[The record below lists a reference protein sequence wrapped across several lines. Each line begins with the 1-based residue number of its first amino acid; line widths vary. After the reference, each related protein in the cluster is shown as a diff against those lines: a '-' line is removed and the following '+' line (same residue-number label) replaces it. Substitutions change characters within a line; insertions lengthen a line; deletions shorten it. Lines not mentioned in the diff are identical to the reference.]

1 MHILLKLV
9 LARPQLL
16 VDHAQAYGELMA
28 ADLGDASAALSR
40 RAILGA
46 TAVVCLVVAVILA
59 GVSLMLWA
67 VIPSAQMGAPW
78 MLTVVPLV
86 PLLGSVAGFVFMRGQ
101 RQMHPFDNLRTQLRA
116 DLDIL
121 RESSAS

>member
-1 MHILLKLV
+1 MHILLRLV
-9 LARPQLL
+9 LSRPQLL
-16 VDHAQAYGELMA
+16 VDHAQAYGDLMA

-46 TAVVCLVVAVILA
+46 TAVMCLLAAVILA

-67 VIPSAQMGAPW
+67 AVPTAQMGAPW
-78 MLTVVPLV
+78 MLIVVPLA
-86 PLLGSVAGFVFMRGQ
+86 PLLGSVTGFVFMRGQ
-101 RQMHPFDNLRTQLRA
+101 RRMHPFDNLRAQLRA